1 MNTDKIVAKKAF
13 LTVLEKLAESLESQ
27 KRDVL
32 TDYKVIG
39 KEEKQATNWKTG
51 ELLWEDEEKT
61 IPKYD
66 NKWGYVD
73 IPEEKLTEEAKATLK
88 AIEEVEKALEKLI

>member
-1 MNTDKIVAKKAF
+1 MNTDKIVAKKAY
-13 LTVLEKLAESLESQ
+13 LSVLEKLADSLEAQ
-27 KRDVL
+27 RKDVL
-32 TDYKVIG
+32 TDYRVIG
-39 KEEKQATNWKTG
+39 KEDTQATNWKTG

-73 IPEEKLTEEAKATLK
+73 IPEEELSAEAKATLK
-88 AIEEVEKALEKLI
+88 AIDDVEKSLEKLI